1 MIDGITAGFYHEGHA
16 LIRRFE
22 GCYAKPAAFL
32 PFQNI
37 SRIHEPGESV
47 QMIRH
52 LVLPDV
58 IGKDK
63 TDAGVSGCQIKD
75 LRTEVVFVAVAHKHK
90 QVFGGIQW
98 RKCAFYKIKEQQRL
112 LRLQKITAVVDIR
125 DRHNGSPS
133 LSFHS

>member
-16 LIRRFE
+16 LIRGLE
-22 GCYAKPAAFL
+22 GCHAKSAAFL
-32 PFQNI
+32 PFQNL
-37 SRIHEPGESV
+37 SRIHEPGDSL
-47 QMIRH
+47 QKIRY

-75 LRTEVVFVAVAHKHK
+75 LRAEVIFVAVAHKHE

-98 RKCAFYKIKEQQRL
+98 RKSALCKIKKQQCL
-112 LRLQKITAVVDIR
+112 VRLQKITAVMEIR
-125 DRHNGSPS
+125 DRNNGSPS

>member
-1 MIDGITAGFYHEGHA
+1 MQVLRY
-16 LIRRFE
+16 
-22 GCYAKPAAFL
+22 
-32 PFQNI
+32 
-37 SRIHEPGESV
+37 
-47 QMIRH
+47 

-75 LRTEVVFVAVAHKHK
+75 LRAEVIFVAVAHKHE
-90 QVFGGIQW
+90 QVFCGIQW

-125 DRHNGSPS
+125 DRHNVSPS